1 MNEIKI
7 IKFLL
12 EWILNNIF
20 LFTLENLNFIILIG
34 LMISIFESTNSLEN

>member
-20 LFTLENLNFIILIG
+20 LFTLENLNLQVDCNNIDINI
-34 LMISIFESTNSLEN
+34 